1 MTEGRACL
9 SAGPSMFSAGFAS
22 ERGDGVRL
30 VREVFLYWTLILGL
44 WCVRELDGYTDA
56 RPQFYG
62 RLS

>member
-1 MTEGRACL
+1 MC
-9 SAGPSMFSAGFAS
+9 SAGFAS
-22 ERGDGVRL
+22 EPGDGVRL

-44 WCVRELDGYTDA
+44 GCVRELDGYTDA